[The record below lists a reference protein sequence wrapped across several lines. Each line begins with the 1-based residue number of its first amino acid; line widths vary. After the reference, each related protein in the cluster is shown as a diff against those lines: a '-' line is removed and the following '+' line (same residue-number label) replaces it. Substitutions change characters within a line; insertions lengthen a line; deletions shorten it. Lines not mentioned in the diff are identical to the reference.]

1 MGRARFE
8 GVCTLLSQS
17 RSKMITNRMYGSMC
31 GSRASEPS
39 SRSRLSAY
47 TIRARMVGTG
57 VSERGARWLVVEL
70 CARELPALPLGT
82 AQRLLPVR
90 LAIWSCRPAPSA
102 ARLDA
107 LPTTRRGGPARRRT
121 RGLSGHQT
129 PSKCGAR
136 ASNEIRDSGF
146 SFENVHFFVMLGR
159 TQMPLKVS
167 AGSRAPAS
175 SGKTGPPAPSR

>member
-31 GSRASEPS
+31 GSRAPEPS

-57 VSERGARWLVVEL
+57 VSERGARFLVVEL

-107 LPTTRRGGPARRRT
+107 LPTTRLGGKA
-121 RGLSGHQT
+121 GH
-129 PSKCGAR
+129 R
-136 ASNEIRDSGF
+136 AGI
-146 SFENVHFFVMLGR
+146 
-159 TQMPLKVS
+159 
-167 AGSRAPAS
+167 
-175 SGKTGPPAPSR
+175 

>member
-1 MGRARFE
+1 MLGQGAVE
-8 GVCTLLSQS
+8 GVCTSLSQS

-39 SRSRLSAY
+39 SRSRLSAC

-90 LAIWSCRPAPSA
+90 LAICAAGLLHRPPGCRHCPQTGWAGTLA
-102 ARLDA
+102 I
-107 LPTTRRGGPARRRT
+107 
-121 RGLSGHQT
+121 GLAFDFCLC
-129 PSKCGAR
+129 P
-136 ASNEIRDSGF
+136 D
-146 SFENVHFFVMLGR
+146 L
-159 TQMPLKVS
+159 
-167 AGSRAPAS
+167 AG
-175 SGKTGPPAPSR
+175 

>member
-1 MGRARFE
+1 MSFPCAPKQPGLCVWWDLHTEPSVRMGRACESCARGWLGEQGKHRAGRCGRVWWRRSFAR
-8 GVCTLLSQS
+8 TSLS
-17 RSKMITNRMYGSMC
+17 RSSMITNRMYGSMC

-39 SRSRLSAY
+39 SRSRLSAC
-47 TIRARMVGTG
+47 TIRARMVGAG

-107 LPTTRRGGPARRRT
+107 LPTNRLGGNA
-121 RGLSGHQT
+121 GH
-129 PSKCGAR
+129 R
-136 ASNEIRDSGF
+136 AGI
-146 SFENVHFFVMLGR
+146 
-159 TQMPLKVS
+159 
-167 AGSRAPAS
+167 
-175 SGKTGPPAPSR
+175 